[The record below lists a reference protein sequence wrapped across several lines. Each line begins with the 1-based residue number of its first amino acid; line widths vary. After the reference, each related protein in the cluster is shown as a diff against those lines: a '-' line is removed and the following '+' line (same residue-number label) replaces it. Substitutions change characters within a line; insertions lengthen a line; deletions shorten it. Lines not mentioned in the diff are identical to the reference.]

1 VTLTRVGRLA
11 PIVALAALLG
21 ASAREAEYQWDIPAP
36 FPRPPV
42 PADNPMSAGK
52 VELGRRLF
60 YDNRMSITGD
70 RSCASC
76 HQQARAFTD
85 GRDRAEGATGELH
98 PRGSMSLANVAY
110 LPAFTWA
117 DSTITSLEDQALV
130 PMLGTDPVEL
140 GLKGREVQFLAQLRG
155 DTLYRRLFPRAFPGS
170 EDPYTLR
177 NVVRAIASFERTIIS
192 LRSPYDRY
200 RYGGDTT
207 AISESAK
214 RGERFFFS
222 GQRGSCFQCHGGW
235 NFTGPVRFE
244 GDTSARAAYF
254 NTGLYNIAGR
264 YSYPPPNTGLHRV
277 SGRDEDVGRF
287 RAPTLRNI
295 AITAPYMHDG
305 SIATLPDVLDH
316 YAAGG
321 RTIDDGP
328 LAGVGREN
336 RNKAPNVHG
345 FAITDADK
353 RDVIAFLETLT
364 DTAFLRN
371 PALSNPWK

>member
-130 PMLGTDPVEL
+130 P
-140 GLKGREVQFLAQLRG
+140 
-155 DTLYRRLFPRAFPGS
+155 
-170 EDPYTLR
+170 
-177 NVVRAIASFERTIIS
+177 
-192 LRSPYDRY
+192 
-200 RYGGDTT
+200 
-207 AISESAK
+207 
-214 RGERFFFS
+214 
-222 GQRGSCFQCHGGW
+222 SC
-235 NFTGPVRFE
+235 
-244 GDTSARAAYF
+244 
-254 NTGLYNIAGR
+254 
-264 YSYPPPNTGLHRV
+264 
-277 SGRDEDVGRF
+277 
-287 RAPTLRNI
+287 APTLWNW
-295 AITAPYMHDG
+295 G
-305 SIATLPDVLDH
+305 
-316 YAAGG
+316 
-321 RTIDDGP
+321 
-328 LAGVGREN
+328 
-336 RNKAPNVHG
+336 
-345 FAITDADK
+345 
-353 RDVIAFLETLT
+353 
-364 DTAFLRN
+364 
-371 PALSNPWK
+371 